1 MLAITDF
8 NGTYVK
14 EGDTVACIMDGELVK
29 GTVEKVCQKSV
40 LVRYAY
46 RPGTCTYT
54 AYRSCRRFVK
64 MEE

>member
-8 NGTYVK
+8 NGTFVK
-14 EGDTVACIMDGELVK
+14 EGDTVACILDGELVK

-46 RPGTCTYT
+46 RSGTYT
-54 AYRSCRRFVK
+54 VYRSCRRFVK
-64 MEE
+64 MEG